1 MWKRTIQGKT
11 LTFHLAGIH
20 NQNFLMRDEE
30 TGSFW
35 QQVSGE
41 CVAGPMRGAQLERVH
56 NDELTVAR
64 FRAES
69 PGGQVLLG
77 EPGYS
82 DSYERDW
89 EPGIDKLPTVVDTRD
104 SPLPPRALVAGVAV
118 GGKARAYEASR
129 LAAER
134 VILDELGEVPVVLWS
149 GGGRMLRAFDRRVD
163 GKALLLAPADGE
175 HLRDAETGSL
185 WDFRGCAVEGPQ
197 AAARLC
203 MTPVPVLWDYWFD
216 WRAYNSETDIYGR

>member
-1 MWKRTIQGKT
+1 MWARTIQGKT

-41 CVAGPMRGAQLERVH
+41 CVAGPMRGSKLEQVH

-64 FRAES
+64 FTAEA
-69 PGGQVLLG
+69 PAGQLLLG
-77 EPGYS
+77 EPVHA

-89 EPGIDKLPTVVDTRD
+89 EPSIDKLPTVVDTSD
-104 SPLPPRALVAGVAV
+104 TPLPPRTLVAGIVV
-118 GGKARAYEASR
+118 GGQARAYEASR

-149 GGGRMLRAFDRRVD
+149 GGGRMLRSFYRRVD
-163 GKALLLAPADGE
+163 GKALLLAPVDAE

-185 WDFRGCAVEGPQ
+185 WNYRGCAVEGPQ
-197 AAARLC
+197 ASAKTC
-203 MTPVPVLWDYWFD
+203 MTAVPVLWDYWFD
-216 WRAYNSETDIYGR
+216 WRAYNPGTGIYGR